1 MNTATQTKRYD
12 RGYEDA
18 IEGRKQRA
26 NDEFYL
32 KGYRSGLVFVRE
44 DETEVVS

>member
-1 MNTATQTKRYD
+1 MTTATQTKRYD

-18 IEGRKQRA
+18 IEGRKPRA

-32 KGYRSGLVFVRE
+32 KGYQSARRTNPEECGI
-44 DETEVVS
+44 VS